1 MAREKARK
9 RIRWR
14 FWFTVA
20 AWCVVFGSTAI
31 AARQAHRYVMADS
44 RFILSG
50 DDRHAIKLQGAV
62 NASQA
67 KLLHVFAPDFGR
79 SILAVPL
86 AERRRRLLAVDWV
99 EDASVSRV
107 WPNRLLIRVTER
119 QPVAF
124 ASLPVRDGSGAP
136 QRFLLVDAQG
146 ELLDPPTRGQFSFPV
161 LNGLTEDQTDA
172 ERRVRV
178 RAMMRLL
185 DDLGPSAQNVSEV
198 DAAAPDDLTVVIQ
211 VEGRLF
217 ELKLGDGN
225 YASRLHGFLLHYP
238 EIHKRAPTVTTFDLR
253 LDDRIISN
261 EQQSEEQQSKE
272 QQDQQ

>member
-9 RIRWR
+9 GIQWR
-14 FWFTVA
+14 FWFIVVAWCAVFASTAVA
-20 AWCVVFGSTAI
+20 A
-31 AARQAHRYVMADS
+31 RRAHRYVMADS
-44 RFILSG
+44 RFMLSSE
-50 DDRHAIKLQGAV
+50 DRGAIKLEGAV

-67 KLLHVFAPDFGR
+67 KLLHAFAPDFGR

-107 WPNRLLIRVTER
+107 WPNRLLVRVTER

-146 ELLDPPTRGQFSFPV
+146 VLLDPPTRGQFSFPV
-161 LNGLTEDQTDA
+161 LNGLTEEQSDP

-185 DDLGPSAQNVSEV
+185 EDLGPSAQNISEV
-198 DAAAPDDLTVVIQ
+198 DAAAPDDLAVEAQ
-211 VEGRLF
+211 VEGRSL
-217 ELKLGDGN
+217 ELKLGDSN

-238 EIHKRAPTVTTFDLR
+238 EIHKRAPNVTTFDLR
-253 LDDRIISN
+253 LDDRIISK
-261 EQQSEEQQSKE
+261 EHQSKE